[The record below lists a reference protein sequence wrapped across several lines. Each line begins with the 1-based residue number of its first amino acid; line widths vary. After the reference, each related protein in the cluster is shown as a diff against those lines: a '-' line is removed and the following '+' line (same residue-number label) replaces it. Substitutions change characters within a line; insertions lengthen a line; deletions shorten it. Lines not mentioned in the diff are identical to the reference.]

1 MNFLTRPYLFFYV
14 MTAVF
19 LFDIYSMGEVETRGK
34 LDVDF
39 SKVSGISNQIEMPDP
54 YSVNIINMYQ
64 KEINDY
70 FLLRFTIQF
79 TFACFNLFI
88 LTLILFFYR
97 KKIIIFVKS
106 KFKTTNINY

>member
-1 MNFLTRPYLFFYV
+1 

-19 LFDIYSMGEVETRGK
+19 LFEICSIGDVETRGK

-39 SKVSGISNQIEMPDP
+39 SKESGISNQVEMSDP
-54 YSVNIINMYQ
+54 YSVNIINMHQ
-64 KEINDY
+64 KEINNY
-70 FLLRFTIQF
+70 FALRFTIQF
-79 TFACFNLFI
+79 AFACFNLFI

>member
-1 MNFLTRPYLFFYV
+1 M
-14 MTAVF
+14 
-19 LFDIYSMGEVETRGK
+19 
-34 LDVDF
+34 
-39 SKVSGISNQIEMPDP
+39 
-54 YSVNIINMYQ
+54 II
-64 KEINDY
+64 